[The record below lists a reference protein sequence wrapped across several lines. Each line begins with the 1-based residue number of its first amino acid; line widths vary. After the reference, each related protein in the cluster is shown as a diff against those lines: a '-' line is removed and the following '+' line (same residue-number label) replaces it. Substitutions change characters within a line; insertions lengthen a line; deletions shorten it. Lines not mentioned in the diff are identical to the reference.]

1 MQCASGQYDH
11 LARVP
16 RTGPRQSRSRRPLTA
31 RHRCRAAPRRA
42 RGMDP
47 TVRNPRI
54 ETAIATPWGSRTAL
68 FASQDFPWLPHAIR
82 RTKPRRRERNFRMQR
97 PAAKIHPRGR
107 YCRERPGTLKIG
119 GKNPRRNGLFTIN
132 DGFRSSGRLGG
143 GVRSR
148 MRTRLSGDSTLENRG
163 NPLFSA
169 FFSQNGEFKSKGF
182 RFSCVLS
189 VGFRAMWRPAT
200 ARGRLWA
207 LA

>member
-1 MQCASGQYDH
+1 MAPAVRSPWIEPAIITDRARNAAFGLPNPNNSRQPIWIWLSKTLPRGGQYDH

-97 PAAKIHPRGR
+97 PAVKIHTRGR
-107 YCRERPGTLKIG
+107 YLRGGPGNVKKS
-119 GKNPRRNGLFTIN
+119 GKNTPR
-132 DGFRSSGRLGG
+132 
-143 GVRSR
+143 
-148 MRTRLSGDSTLENRG
+148 
-163 NPLFSA
+163 
-169 FFSQNGEFKSKGF
+169 K
-182 RFSCVLS
+182 
-189 VGFRAMWRPAT
+189 
-200 ARGRLWA
+200 
-207 LA
+207 